1 LTLEIVEDL
10 LAAALKLVCI
20 LKVIRG
26 SGKFLK
32 KALAALVI
40 VLVSHSNGSSNL
52 IFSNLF
58 LSRPAERRL
67 VTFDATPTSL

>member
-1 LTLEIVEDL
+1 MTQEKVEDL
-10 LAAALKLVCI
+10 LAAALKLLYI
-20 LKVIRG
+20 LKVIKG

-52 IFSNLF
+52 MFANLF

-67 VTFDATPTSL
+67 LTFEATPTSL